1 MHHFS
6 KGGFVRDGAGF
17 GAIPTDDEVID
28 DLADA
33 VDLANGAA
41 DVKIIAVDSDD
52 AFEAD
57 TIWEASHGKAGDFES
72 VFGQEGSTDAGF
84 QLPGIGI
91 GFSGI
96 L

>member
-6 KGGFVRDGAGF
+6 KGSFVRGGAGF
-17 GAIPTDDEVID
+17 GAIPADDEVID
-28 DLADA
+28 NLADA

-41 DVKIIAVDSDD
+41 DVEIIAVDSND
-52 AFEAD
+52 AFKANAVRK
-57 TIWEASHGKAGDFES
+57 ASHGKAGDFEP